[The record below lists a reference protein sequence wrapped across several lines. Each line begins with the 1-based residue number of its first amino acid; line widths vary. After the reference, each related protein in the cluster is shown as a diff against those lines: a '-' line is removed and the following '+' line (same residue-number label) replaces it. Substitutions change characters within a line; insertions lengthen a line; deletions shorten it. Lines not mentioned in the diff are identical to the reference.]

1 MALGVRTRTGPTAR
15 QAAWEND
22 FVNNGREHVRRPFIA
37 GNWKMNL
44 SRAESVALAST
55 LADLVSAGDYPADLA
70 ICPPAV
76 YLDAVVGAVRGSTIA
91 VGAQNMYHE
100 PAGAF
105 TGEISGAM
113 LKDIGCSYV
122 ILGHSERR
130 NVLGE
135 SSDDVNR
142 KLRAALDA
150 GLNPIV
156 CVGELLEQREAGKTR
171 QVIEEQFSGSFAGL
185 NGAELARVVI
195 AYEPVWAIGT
205 GKVAT
210 PDQAEEV
217 HLDLRR
223 IMDNRYNSE
232 VAQAV
237 RIQYG
242 GSVNPDN
249 AAELLAQPNID
260 GALVGGASLQAES
273 FLAIAE
279 AAKVAV

>member
-1 MALGVRTRTGPTAR
+1 
-15 QAAWEND
+15 
-22 FVNNGREHVRRPFIA
+22 
-37 GNWKMNL
+37 
-44 SRAESVALAST
+44 
-55 LADLVSAGDYPADLA
+55 
-70 ICPPAV
+70 
-76 YLDAVVGAVRGSTIA
+76 
-91 VGAQNMYHE
+91 MYYE

-113 LKDIGCSYV
+113 LKDIGCSCV

-130 NVLGE
+130 NLMNE
-135 SSDDVNR
+135 SSEDVNR

-150 GLNPIV
+150 GLKPIV
-156 CVGELLEQREAGKTR
+156 CVGELLEQREAGQTR
-171 QVIEEQFSGSFAGL
+171 QVIEDQFSGSFAGL
-185 NGAELARVVI
+185 NGADLARVVI

-210 PDQAEEV
+210 PAQAEEV

-223 IMDNRYNSE
+223 IMENRYNSE
-232 VAQAV
+232 VAQTV

-242 GSVNPDN
+242 GSVKADN
-249 AAELLAQPNID
+249 AVELLSQPNID

-273 FLAIAE
+273 FLAIVE